1 MERGIVGDMEIDIIE
16 IILEREGIYWCGEI
30 DVDIEIKREI
40 VIDKDIDI
48 GR

>member
-1 MERGIVGDMEIDIIE
+1 MSRERYIMIEIDWE
-16 IILEREGIYWCGEI
+16 IYWCGEI